1 MRSLLPLLP
10 KPSRYAGIED
20 NARRKDP
27 SQVRLR
33 VALAFPDTYD
43 VGMSYLGQK
52 ILYNIVNSRPQWW
65 AERVMAPEREA
76 ADILRAH
83 NTPLATLES
92 DTPLAQTHC
101 VSFSITHEL
110 CYTNVLYML
119 DLAGIPLRT
128 TDRPQDLTACPLV
141 IAGGGALLSAE
152 PLTPFIDIMVLG
164 DGEESLPDVLQLL
177 EKALDQGWTRE
188 RLLLESRH
196 IPGIY
201 VPSLFAARPEAPSA
215 PPSPLV
221 ADYTRPVRRIV
232 ADINNT
238 PYPTKQVVPVGA
250 VHNRLS
256 LEIARG
262 CTRGCRFCHAG
273 MVYRP
278 VRERSLE
285 TIQTLLDQCLNETGF
300 DEISFLSLST
310 GDFSALKTLCLGV
323 LDRCSREQIGLSLP
337 SLRVGS
343 IDDEIIERMA
353 DLRRTGCTL
362 APEAGSQRLRD
373 VINKGITEEEL
384 LLHAQKLLEHGWQQV
399 KLYFMIGLPTETDDD
414 LSAITETC
422 LKVRDAAGRGNPR
435 LQVTAALSPFVPK
448 PFTPFQWVEQI
459 SQEEIQRRVHL
470 VRQQF
475 KGQKF
480 LKLRWHEPAMSHLE
494 GILSRADRRMADVV
508 EKAYRKGSIFT
519 SWMESFDLAPW
530 LEALDECGLSAAQCI
545 AERVPGSPMPWD
557 HLEAG
562 ISEEFLLREWQRA
575 LQAKITADCRY
586 GACRQCG
593 ACDTNAGPSLMPHTP
608 SPVAAGSCGSAQA
621 CADTP
626 AENADTGRPA
636 SQDAAPGQ
644 ADALRQDSAPGQPPT
659 LDDAHLHRNRLIFT
673 QRDQRAHQVN
683 RDADGRLICRPPAS
697 RPPKITL
704 ELTVKAA
711 QYRVWHSKA
720 QGSAYLS
727 QLELQAVLE
736 RAMRRAA
743 LPLAFSQGFHP
754 MPLMSFGRALPV
766 GVESRAEW
774 FALTLHKTLPAE
786 EVASRLN
793 PLLPPGMEI
802 LRVEVVEDKSRR
814 TEQAIAEIFS
824 LSLPTPEENRLA
836 VQCFADFA
844 ATPEMLYTRDTKKG
858 PRTADIRAML
868 RQWEAR
874 PGEQTKNT
882 IETVTFVADWD
893 SGYLSP
899 LLFSLAV
906 LQPVGTA
913 ESLRPRLRL
922 IKTAQLF
929 ADARQYP

>member
-20 NARRKDP
+20 NACRKDP
-27 SQVRLR
+27 SRVRLR

-76 ADILRAH
+76 AEILRAH

-92 DTPLAQTHC
+92 DTPLAQMHC
-101 VSFSITHEL
+101 LSFSITHEL

-128 TDRPQDLTACPLV
+128 ANRPQDLTACPLI

-164 DGEESLPDVLQLL
+164 DGEESLPDVLRLL
-177 EKALDQGWTRE
+177 EKALDEDWPRE
-188 RLLLESRH
+188 RMLLEARH
-196 IPGIY
+196 LPGIY

-215 PPSPLV
+215 PPVPLV

-238 PYPTKQVVPVGA
+238 PYPARQVVPVGA

-278 VRERSLE
+278 VRERSLA
-285 TIQTLLDQCLNETGF
+285 TIQTLLDQCLSETGF

-310 GDFSALKTLCLGV
+310 GDFSALKTLCFGV
-323 LDRCSREQIGLSLP
+323 LDRCAREQIGLSLP

-384 LLHAQKLLEHGWQQV
+384 LLHAQKLLEHGWRQV

-422 LKVRDAAGRGNPR
+422 LKVRDAAGRGGPR

-448 PFTPFQWVEQI
+448 PFTPFQWVPQI

-470 VRQQF
+470 VRHQF

-519 SWMESFDLAPW
+519 SWVENFDLAPW
-530 LEALDECGLSAAQCI
+530 LEALEECGLSPAQCI

-575 LQAKITADCRY
+575 LQEKITADCRY

-593 ACDTNAGPSLMPHTP
+593 ACDTKAGPSRMPHTP
-608 SPVAAGSCGSAQA
+608 SPAPAGSCDAAPCEG
-621 CADTP
+621 TYE
-626 AENADTGRPA
+626 ENVVAHLPSG
-636 SQDAAPGQ
+636 QDAAAGQ
-644 ADALRQDSAPGQPPT
+644 TAP
-659 LDDAHLHRNRLIFT
+659 LSDAHLHRNRLIFP
-673 QRDQRAHQVN
+673 QRDQRAHQAN
-683 RDADGRLICRPPAS
+683 RDADGRLVCRPPAS

-704 ELTVKAA
+704 ELTIKAA

-720 QGSAYLS
+720 EGSAYLS

-774 FALTLHKTLPAE
+774 FALTLHKTLPVE
-786 EVASRLN
+786 EVAGRLN

-802 LRVEVVEDKSRR
+802 LRVEKVEDKNRR
-814 TEQAIAEIFS
+814 TEQALAEAFS

-836 VQCFADFA
+836 AQCFADFA
-844 ATPEMLYTRDTKKG
+844 ALPEVFYTRDTKKG

-868 RQWEAR
+868 SQWEAR
-874 PGEQTKNT
+874 PTEKGTNA

-906 LQPVGTA
+906 LQPMGTP
-913 ESLRPRLRL
+913 ETLRPKLKL
-922 IKTAQLF
+922 MKTAQFF
-929 ADARQYP
+929 ADAREYP